1 MIAAWMTFVLIIGA
15 FVTIAAITLHSLQ
28 RSAHRPVRWVWAS
41 AMALLIGLAL
51 VAPMRSPPPVILSVA
66 MVDRADI
73 TPAPTAEHSL
83 TARASA
89 ALQALRHV
97 VATPIVTATERA
109 AHLPP
114 LAQRALLGLWL
125 SSSMLLL
132 LFMRRVFARLHAQR
146 QQWPTQSLH
155 GTRVRVSSSAG
166 PAVMGIA
173 PPEIVVPAW
182 ILERSVD
189 EQRLVLAH
197 ELQHVRARDPLLL
210 VLAWLGVAIMP
221 WHPAMW
227 YLWSRLRLA
236 IELDCDRRVLR
247 AGAAPRQYGQL
258 LIDLT
263 GRRTALS
270 VGIPAFS
277 YSASYLE
284 RRLLAMTARPSRFLT
299 LRRASG
305 ALIASLAILA
315 ACESKLPTSAEVSSM
330 DVASA
335 TKRAATFGLD
345 TTLTTY
351 LVNGTR
357 TNAAEAL
364 KIASESIATIN
375 VSRGGVSKGLV
386 VGIRTK
392 QGDKVLMVPTAA
404 VGANEKKAFT
414 GLLVVDGVI
423 TDAARMN
430 AINPTSI
437 ETVDVIK
444 GPAATSLYTDP
455 RAANGV
461 IVIKLKKT
469 S

>member
-1 MIAAWMTFVLIIGA
+1 MIAAWMTIVLIIGTLVA
-15 FVTIAAITLHSLQ
+15 VAAVTLHSL
-28 RSAHRPVRWVWAS
+28 RCSTDRPVRWVWAS
-41 AMALLIGLAL
+41 AMALLIAF
-51 VAPMRSPPPVILSVA
+51 AIAAAIRRTPPVLQIAARVSASGAAAPLA
-66 MVDRADI
+66 DR
-73 TPAPTAEHSL
+73 SL
-83 TARASA
+83 TARATEA
-89 ALQALRHV
+89 IQILRRA
-97 VATPIVTATERA
+97 VAMPIVRVTERA

-114 LAQRALLGLWL
+114 LAQRLALAMWLL
-125 SSSMLLL
+125 SSTLLL

-146 QQWPTQSLH
+146 QQWPLQALH
-155 GTRVRVSSSAG
+155 GTLVRVSSNAG

-173 PPEIVVPAW
+173 PPEIVIPAW
-182 ILERSVD
+182 ILERSAD

-236 IELDCDRRVLR
+236 IELDCDRRVLHT
-247 AGAAPRQYGQL
+247 GAAPRQYGQL

-263 GRRTALS
+263 GRRTAFA

-305 ALIASLAILA
+305 ALIISLTILA
-315 ACESKLPTSAEVSSM
+315 ACESKLPTAAEVSSM

-335 TKRAATFGLD
+335 TKRAATLGLD
-345 TTLTTY
+345 TALTTY

-357 TNAAEAL
+357 MNAAEAV
-364 KIASESIATIN
+364 KIASESIVTIN
-375 VSRGGVSKGLV
+375 VSRGGMSKGLV

-392 QGDKVLMVPTAA
+392 QGDKVLMVPTSAP
-404 VGANEKKAFT
+404 NEKSKGFS
-414 GLLVVDGVI
+414 GLLVVDGVL

-437 ETVDVIK
+437 ESIDVIK
-444 GPAATSLYTDP
+444 GPAAASMYTDP
-455 RAANGV
+455 RAQNGV

>member
-1 MIAAWMTFVLIIGA
+1 MIAAWMTLVLIVGA
-15 FVTIAAITLHSLQ
+15 FVSVAAATLHSLQ
-28 RSAHRPVRWVWAS
+28 HSADRPVRWVWAG
-41 AMALLIGLAL
+41 AMALLICLAV
-51 VAPMRSPPPVILSVA
+51 VAPMRS
-66 MVDRADI
+66 
-73 TPAPTAEHSL
+73 TPAVVVNAVIARGGNIADAPLADRSL
-83 TARASA
+83 SKRATA
-89 ALQALRHV
+89 ALQTLQHA

-114 LAQRALLGLWL
+114 LAQRSMLGLWL
-125 SSSMLLL
+125 LSSILLL
-132 LFMRRVFARLHAQR
+132 LFMRRVFARLRTQR

-155 GTRVRVSSSAG
+155 GTRVRVSSNAG

-182 ILERSVD
+182 ILERSAD

-263 GRRTALS
+263 GRRSALS

-284 RRLLAMTARPSRFLT
+284 RRLLAMTARPSRFLM

-305 ALIASLAILA
+305 ALIVSLAILA

-357 TNAAEAL
+357 MNAAEAL

-375 VSRGGVSKGLV
+375 VSRGGMSKGLV

-404 VGANEKKAFT
+404 VGANDKKAFT

-437 ETVDVIK
+437 ESVEVIK
-444 GPAATSLYTDP
+444 GTAATSVYTDP
-455 RAANGV
+455 RAQNGV

>member
-15 FVTIAAITLHSLQ
+15 FITVAAIALHCLQ
-28 RSAHRPVRWVWAS
+28 RSADRSVRWVWVG
-41 AMALLIGLAL
+41 AMALLIGLGA
-51 VAPMRSPPPVILSVA
+51 VAPMRSGPAVVVNAAIVGSVNA
-66 MVDRADI
+66 TNASI
-73 TPAPTAEHSL
+73 AEQSF
-83 TARASA
+83 TARVGA
-89 ALQALRHV
+89 AWQAVQHV
-97 VATPIVTATERA
+97 VAAPIVSTTERA
-109 AHLPP
+109 AHLPQ
-114 LAQRALLGLWL
+114 LVQRSLLGLWL
-125 SSSMLLL
+125 LSSTLLL
-132 LFMRRVFARLHAQR
+132 LFMRRVFARLRTQR

-155 GTRVRVSSSAG
+155 GTRVRVSCNAG

-182 ILERSVD
+182 ILERSAD

-197 ELQHVRARDPLLL
+197 ELQHVHARDPLLL

-299 LRRASG
+299 LRRSSS
-305 ALIASLAILA
+305 ALIVSLAILA
-315 ACESKLPTSAEVSSM
+315 ACESRLPTSAEVSSM
-330 DVASA
+330 DVAGA
-335 TKRAATFGLD
+335 TKRAATLGLD

-357 TNAAEAL
+357 MNAAEAL

-375 VSRGGVSKGLV
+375 VSRGGMSKGLV

-392 QGDKVLMVPTAA
+392 QGDKVLMVPTTT
-404 VGANEKKAFT
+404 VGANDKKAFN

-430 AINPTSI
+430 AINPSSI
-437 ETVDVIK
+437 ESIDVLK
-444 GPAATSLYTDP
+444 GAAASTLYTDP
-455 RAANGV
+455 RALNGV
-461 IVIKLKKT
+461 IVIRLKKT